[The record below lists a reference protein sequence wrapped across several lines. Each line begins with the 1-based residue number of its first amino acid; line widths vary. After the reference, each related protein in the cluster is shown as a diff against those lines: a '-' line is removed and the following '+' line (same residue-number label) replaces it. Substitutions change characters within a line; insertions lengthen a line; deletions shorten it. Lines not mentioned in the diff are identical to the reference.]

1 MLGTSGNILKIK
13 KALISKEIID
23 VDGDKITILDPL
35 FKAWL
40 KDYYFKNR

>member
-23 VDGDKITILDPL
+23 VEDPGSL
-35 FKAWL
+35 V
-40 KDYYFKNR
+40 